1 MKISRQSKII
11 ELIHRYNVET
21 QEELSA
27 LLKEAGYK
35 VTQATISRDIRDLRL
50 TKVTE
55 NGISKY
61 KVLNQADNDLSQKY
75 IETLRNGFLFMDI
88 AQNIIVIKTVS
99 GMAMAVA
106 ASIDSLDI
114 PGIVG
119 CIAGDDTI
127 MCVVRSEEETPSV
140 MDNLNKLINSNIDN

>member
-1 MKISRQSKII
+1 MKISRQGKII

-27 LLKEAGYK
+27 LLKKAGYK

-61 KVLNQADNDLSQKY
+61 KVLNQANNDLTQKY
-75 IETLRNGFLFMDI
+75 IETLRNGFIFMDI

-106 ASIDSLDI
+106 ASIDSMDI
-114 PGIVG
+114 PNIVG

-140 MDNLNKLINSNIDN
+140 MDDLNKLINSNIDN

>member
-1 MKISRQSKII
+1 MKISRQGKII

-21 QEELSA
+21 QEELSD
-27 LLKEAGYK
+27 LLKKAGYK

-61 KVLNQADNDLSQKY
+61 KVLNQANNDLTQKY
-75 IETLRNGFLFMDI
+75 IETLRNGFIFMDI

-106 ASIDSLDI
+106 ASIDSMDI
-114 PGIVG
+114 PNIVG

-140 MDNLNKLINSNIDN
+140 MNDLNKLINSNIDN

>member
-1 MKISRQSKII
+1 MKISRQGKII

-27 LLKEAGYK
+27 LLKKAGYK

-61 KVLNQADNDLSQKY
+61 KVLNQANNDLTQKY
-75 IETLRNGFLFMDI
+75 IETLRNGFIFMDI

-106 ASIDSLDI
+106 ASIDSMDI
-114 PGIVG
+114 PNIVG

-140 MDNLNKLINSNIDN
+140 MNDLNKLINSNIDN

>member
-1 MKISRQSKII
+1 MKISRQGKII

-27 LLKEAGYK
+27 LLKKAGYK

-61 KVLNQADNDLSQKY
+61 KVLNQANNDLTQKY
-75 IETLRNGFLFMDI
+75 IETLRNGFIFMDI

-106 ASIDSLDI
+106 ASIDSMDI
-114 PGIVG
+114 PNIVG

-140 MDNLNKLINSNIDN
+140 MDDLNKLINLNTDN

>member
-1 MKISRQSKII
+1 MKIARQSKII

-27 LLKEAGYK
+27 LLKKAGYK

-61 KVLNQADNDLSQKY
+61 KVLNQANNDLTQKY
-75 IETLRNGFLFMDI
+75 IETLRNGFIFMDI

-106 ASIDSLDI
+106 ASIDSMDI
-114 PGIVG
+114 PNIVG

-140 MDNLNKLINSNIDN
+140 MDDLNKLINSNIDN

>member
-75 IETLRNGFLFMDI
+75 IETLRNGFIFMDI

-106 ASIDSLDI
+106 ASIDSMDI